1 MINILLAT
9 PTAKHKDYCA
19 KEFID
24 QIIEIKESFPAN
36 IGTVDLLIV
45 DNSKDSEYHK
55 RLVELLGD
63 KGEVIYYKAR
73 EGQDM
78 RDYMTDCN
86 NIIRDRVLTGGY
98 NYLFS
103 LESDIFCPKNTL
115 EYLLIQKRKVIGLPY
130 FTKHNYYSQ
139 IMVMETD
146 KFGLVNLTKYKTLKE
161 AFLEFEGKVQKEYM
175 IGLGCLLIHR
185 LVLEKIKFRVDLKAK
200 EKGHADTYFHIDLR
214 KQGID
219 SYLATSYYC
228 HHQNSSWYKIYQ
240 KDQKENQ

>member
-1 MINILLAT
+1 MIKILLAT

-24 QIIEIKESFPAN
+24 QIIQIKETFNKDIGIVN
-36 IGTVDLLIV
+36 ILIV
-45 DNSKDSEYHK
+45 DNSKDPEYHK
-55 RLVELLGD
+55 RLVELLGN
-63 KGEVIYYKAR
+63 KGEILYYKAR

-86 NIIRDRVLTGGY
+86 NIIRERVLTGNY

-146 KFGLVNLTKYKTLKE
+146 DFGLTNITNYKTLKR
-161 AFLEFEGKVQKEYM
+161 AFITFEGKVQKNYM

-185 LVLEKIKFRVDLKAK
+185 SVLEKIKFRVDLKAK
-200 EKGHADTYFHIDLR
+200 ERGHADTYFHIDLR

-219 SYLATSYYC
+219 SYLATKYYC
-228 HHQNSSWYKIYQ
+228 HHQNSSWFKIYQ
-240 KDQKENQ
+240 KENQK